1 MAMIIDQVNNICS
14 HQTFILKKIT
24 FTGMAIKSS
33 CVFLLS
39 DNFLSFSF
47 KEILKYS
54 LVLLSLLAC
63 AGEMY
68 PFLPFQ
74 LQR

>member
-14 HQTFILKKIT
+14 HQTFIFKKIT

-47 KEILKYS
+47 KEI
-54 LVLLSLLAC
+54 
-63 AGEMY
+63 
-68 PFLPFQ
+68 
-74 LQR
+74 